1 MDNRSFQVIIE
12 GQPPSGNHR
21 LQPAMRWTKP
31 KDGKGKPYVG
41 WRRADG
47 VENYMLYVST
57 LARRAKPKDWVPGSS
72 IRIEYWLELADDMD
86 CDNATKVISDALAI
100 GLDTDDKHFL
110 PNFRMKASGSAKPR
124 VIAKIYNEA

>member
-1 MDNRSFQVIIE
+1 MDNRSFVVVID

-21 LQPAMRWTKP
+21 LQPAVRWTKP
-31 KDGKGKPYVG
+31 KDGKGKAYVG

-57 LARRAKPKDWVPGSS
+57 LARRAKPKDWTPSS
-72 IRIEYWLELADDMD
+72 RIRLEYTLILADDMD

-110 PNFRMKASGSAKPR
+110 PNFITKTTGSEKPR
-124 VIAKIYNEA
+124 VVVAIYNE